1 MNIKMSSQIF
11 KDVEIPLL
19 WGKRAIM
26 EDKEGK
32 MYIIALDGEKAIVEV
47 IANEPAPNI
56 EYELVENGFKIILN
70 GNDVYSF
77 DPNKKIITSISL
89 NLPECELNVSH
100 TRIGSNII
108 SGCSVSGFGVGIV
121 VNEQGMSIGAP
132 LPEGLATLIV

>member
-11 KDVEIPLL
+11 KDIEIPLL
-19 WGKRAIM
+19 WGKRAVM

-32 MYIIALDGEKAIVEV
+32 IYIVALDGEEAIVEV

-56 EYELVENGFKIILN
+56 EYELIENGFKIILN
-70 GNDVYSF
+70 GNDIYSF

-89 NLPECELNVSH
+89 NLPECELSASH

-108 SGCSVSGFGVGIV
+108 SGCSISGFGVGIV
-121 VNEQGMSIGAP
+121 VDEQGMGIGAP
-132 LPEGLATLIV
+132 LPEGLAELII

>member
-32 MYIIALDGEKAIVEV
+32 IYIIALDGKKATIEV

-56 EYELVENGFKIILN
+56 EYELVETGFKIILN
-70 GNDVYSF
+70 GNDIYSF

-89 NLPECELNVSH
+89 NLPECELNASH

-108 SGCSVSGFGVGIV
+108 SGCSISGFGVGIV
-121 VNEQGMSIGAP
+121 VNEQGMGIGAP
-132 LPEGLATLIV
+132 LPEGLAALIV

>member
-19 WGKRAIM
+19 WGERAVM

-32 MYIIALDGEKAIVEV
+32 MYIIALDGEKAVVEV

-56 EYELVENGFKIILN
+56 EYELIENGFKIILN
-70 GNDVYSF
+70 GNDIYSF

-89 NLPECELNVSH
+89 NLPECELNQSH

-108 SGCSVSGFGVGIV
+108 SGCSISGFGVGIV
-121 VNEQGMSIGAP
+121 VDEQGMGIGAP
-132 LPEGLATLIV
+132 LPEGLERLVI

>member
-19 WGKRAIM
+19 WGKRAVM

-32 MYIIALDGEKAIVEV
+32 MYIIALDGEKAVVEV

-56 EYELVENGFKIILN
+56 EYELIENGFKIILN
-70 GNDVYSF
+70 GNDIYSF

-89 NLPECELNVSH
+89 NLPECELNKSH

-108 SGCSVSGFGVGIV
+108 SGCSISGFGIGIV
-121 VNEQGMSIGAP
+121 VDEQGMGIGAP
-132 LPEGLATLIV
+132 LPEGLARLVI